1 MAALK
6 ELIEVREG
14 IRGNELDANVTWREL
29 VNSGIANIIYNGQ
42 STSGSGG
49 LPYGPTS
56 NQDEVDLTPPPQPQ
70 NLQATAAV
78 SNIILSWND
87 PNSPLVAVTE
97 VWRSTTNVAP
107 NVSGSAAVL
116 IGTTEAFLYADNV
129 GPGSGTR
136 YYWVRF
142 RSGSDVVG
150 PYSSGAN
157 AQTQASAEYLLQT
170 LTGQITESQLYS
182 TLGSRINLIDAPS
195 SVSGSVNAKVLD
207 LQNQINDIANIPP
220 YSATVT
226 YQLDDQ
232 VTYNGSL
239 YRAKGTTTGNLPSNT
254 TYWTLIG
261 NYTSLGAVVADHT
274 TQIGSL
280 TTGLATEVTDR
291 TTLATQLRG
300 GYTGTDLS
308 QLTTGLL
315 YSERQARSSG
325 DAASASRLDILES
338 SVNSGTTGLAATRA
352 LLINDYAT
360 TASLTSAT
368 GSLQTTLTA
377 SYQAAD
383 NVVLSNAQNYV
394 SSYAYAKASTY
405 TQSEADIAIS
415 NQVSTVSARLNSGGD
430 ISTAINNVSN
440 TASAKSANFVQGTAP
455 TATKTDDLWIDT
467 ANGNILKRWNGTA
480 WVTADDTRIGATA
493 TSVQTLQSSVDATTS
508 YRIDAWGFAS
518 TKTTYGVYNAAGTR
532 LHTPT
537 TGWSVLVLNRT
548 TAAVVSHNTYN
559 TYSSSAN
566 ATAMAAALDALG
578 TDRVVVCYTY
588 DEPRTNVYNNATL
601 ITAMERCGAT
611 AAAIGNIKNR
621 GAYILVGIPGRG
633 AGTGYEKY
641 AGAFSSDPAA
651 WVSYTL
657 QLVKGEPVGLGTTG
671 TVALEIRADTQ
682 ASSITGLQGQYTVKI
697 DTAGH
702 VSGFGLASTLNGA
715 TPTSAF
721 GVRANQF
728 FLAPP
733 AVSQTTAPTTD
744 LYKGYVWVDTSSTP
758 VTKYWDGAAWTTVP
772 TALPF
777 VVQTTPTIINGVAVP
792 AGVYMDTAYIKNGT
806 ISTAQIGNAAIDSAK
821 IADAAIVEAKIG
833 ALAVTNAKIGGF
845 IQSDN
850 YSAGVS
856 GWKIAKDG
864 GAEFGFANIRGTL
877 AASQIS
883 AGSITA
889 DKIDTKGLSI
899 KDTAGNTILS
909 AGSSLANSTLNIPG
923 TVSNVPAGWLNSNV
937 SLSTLGYTGATNA
950 TRNAVSYGS
959 TTPSA
964 PVAGDIWIRTD
975 LNPVKVGVYNG
986 SAWVDAGN
994 VTTNTNQ
1001 LTDGANLG
1009 STAIWASV
1017 SGANRPADNS
1027 TRNVVNYGSTA
1038 PSGPVAGDIWIR
1050 NDLNPVKVSLYNG
1063 TAWVDAGNV
1072 TTNTNQLTDG
1082 ANLGQTAAWGSVSSR
1097 PANLSALAGSENIQ
1111 NSQIIISGG
1120 QIQGIGTG
1128 NNTAVANSSIAISA
1142 TGGTISMTGGPTGS
1156 VTGVIMPG
1164 YQITAANVGTYLASA
1179 AIGEAYIGNLSA
1191 GKITTGTLSAALI
1204 AANSIDATKIDS
1216 RGLSIKDASG
1226 NVILAAGTALNWS
1239 NVTGQPS
1246 GIYNSNITLS
1256 ESSGTVSLNNAGSGS
1271 FVTVTANNKI
1281 TSSNISTYISDL
1293 AVNTVQ
1299 IAGEAVIIP
1308 RSETGACGGGN
1319 IVFMTVTGCVANRPI
1334 ILMAGFTYGTGYS
1347 DTNIYTC
1354 RLHRWNADITYET
1367 YYGHAAAFPR
1377 YAYPPDT
1384 SPTFIDAFVSGA
1396 AIVARYIPPSD
1407 GTYYFYINSDW
1418 PCTGTIVAIHC
1429 KR

>member
-1 MAALK
+1 VSTPNINSPETKVPSLPTPQSPEKLMAALK

-29 VNSGIANIIYNGQ
+29 VNSGIANITYNGQ
-42 STSGSGG
+42 SSSGSGG
-49 LPYGPTS
+49 LPFGPS
-56 NQDEVDLTPPPQPQ
+56 ANADEENLTPPPQPQ

-78 SNIILSWND
+78 QNIILSWND
-87 PNSPLVAVTE
+87 PNSPLVAVSE
-97 VWRSTTNVAP
+97 VWRSSTNVAP
-107 NVSGSAAVL
+107 GFSGSTAVL
-116 IGTTEAFLYADNV
+116 VGTTEAFLYADNV
-129 GPGSGTR
+129 GPGSGVR

-142 RSGSDVVG
+142 RSKWDVAG

-157 AQTQASAEYLLQT
+157 AQTQASVEYLLQT

-195 SVSGSVNAKVLD
+195 SVAGSVASKVLD
-207 LQNQINDIANIPP
+207 LQNQINDISNIPA
-220 YSATVT
+220 YSASVT
-226 YQLDDQ
+226 YELDQQ

-239 YRAKGTTTGNLPSNT
+239 YRAKGTTTGNLPTNT

-261 NYTSLGAVVADHT
+261 NYTSLGAAVADHT
-274 TQIGSL
+274 TQIGNL

-315 YSERQARSSG
+315 YSERQARSTG
-325 DAASASRLDILES
+325 DAASATRLDVLES
-338 SVNSGTTGLAATRA
+338 SVNNGTTGLSATRA
-352 LLINDYAT
+352 LLINEYAT
-360 TASLTSAT
+360 NANLTSAT

-383 NVVLSNAQNYV
+383 NAVLSNAQNYV

-405 TQSEADIAIS
+405 TQSEANTAIS
-415 NQVSTVSARLNSGGD
+415 NQISTVSARLNSGGD

-467 ANGNILKRWNGTA
+467 ANGNILKRWNGNA
-480 WVTADDTRIGATA
+480 WVAADDTRIGATA

-508 YRIDAWGFAS
+508 YRIDARGYSAPQ
-518 TKTTYGVYNAAGTR
+518 TTAGVYNAAGTR
-532 LHTPT
+532 LYTPV
-537 TGWSVLVLNRT
+537 TGWAVLVLNRT

-566 ATAMAAALDALG
+566 ATAMATALDALG

-588 DEPRTNVYNNATL
+588 DEPRTNVFNNSTL
-601 ITAMERCGAT
+601 ITALERCGAT
-611 AAAIGNIKNR
+611 SAAIANIKHR
-621 GAYILVGIPGRG
+621 GAYILAGIPGRG

-651 WVSYTL
+651 FVTYTL

-733 AVSQTTAPTTD
+733 SVSQTTAPTTN

-758 VTKYWDGAAWTTVP
+758 VTKYWDGSAWTTVP

-777 VVQTTPTIINGVAVP
+777 VVQTTPTTINGVSVP

-821 IADAAIVEAKIG
+821 IADLAVVEAKIG

-877 AASQIS
+877 AASQIV

-909 AGSSLANSTLNIPG
+909 AGTSLANSTLNLPATIG
-923 TVSNVPAGWLNSNV
+923 GNIPAGWLNSNV

-950 TRNAVSYGS
+950 TRNAVSYGA
-959 TTPSA
+959 TTPSS

-994 VTTNTNQ
+994 VTTNT
-1001 LTDGANLG
+1001 
-1009 STAIWASV
+1009 S
-1017 SGANRPADNS
+1017 
-1027 TRNVVNYGSTA
+1027 
-1038 PSGPVAGDIWIR
+1038 
-1050 NDLNPVKVSLYNG
+1050 
-1063 TAWVDAGNV
+1063 
-1072 TTNTNQLTDG
+1072 QLTDG

-1097 PANLSALAGSENIQ
+1097 PANLSGLAGTENIQ

-1128 NNTAVANSSIAISA
+1128 NNTAVANSSIAISG
-1142 TGGTISMTGGPTGS
+1142 TNGTITMTGGPTGS

-1191 GKITTGTLSAALI
+1191 GKITTGTLDAARI
-1204 AANSIDATKIDS
+1204 ASGSIDASKIDS

-1256 ESSGTVSLNNAGSGS
+1256 ESSGNVSLNNAGGGS
-1271 FVTVTANNKI
+1271 FVAVTTNNKI
-1281 TSSNISTYISDL
+1281 TSSNISTYISNL
-1293 AVNTVQ
+1293 AVNTLQ
-1299 IAGEAVIIP
+1299 IAGRAVTIPVGNQGNTDLYVTVENAEAYQPIIITA
-1308 RSETGACGGGN
+1308 SFSSVAATSQ
-1319 IVFMTVTGCVANRPI
+1319 TVTGYIYVGSTAVVGHNSTGFPYGNDGNGGP
-1334 ILMAGFTYGTGYS
+1334 AGFYCNGISVSYIHTPSSSG
-1347 DTNIYTC
+1347 NI
-1354 RLHRWNADITYET
+1354 
-1367 YYGHAAAFPR
+1367 
-1377 YAYPPDT
+1377 
-1384 SPTFIDAFVSGA
+1384 TFSARHTAGA
-1396 AIVARYIPPSD
+1396 VPATIFAIQ
-1407 GTYYFYINSDW
+1407 G
-1418 PCTGTIVAIHC
+1418 